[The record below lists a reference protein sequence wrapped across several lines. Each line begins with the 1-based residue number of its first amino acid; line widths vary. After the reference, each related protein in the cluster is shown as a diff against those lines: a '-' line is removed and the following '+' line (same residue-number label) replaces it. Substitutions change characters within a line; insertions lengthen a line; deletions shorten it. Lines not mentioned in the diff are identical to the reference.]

1 MSLRLTYS
9 TMFDPPPELH
19 TRFEAAMERTLGA
32 LGTYHPLH
40 IAGEDRRGTQIL
52 PKRNPAD
59 HQQLLGEFAAG
70 ASGDADEA
78 GAGGAGGG
86 PGWEPTPRPPSGP
99 PLRPGW
105 PPLRGGRFRLT

>member
-52 PKRNPAD
+52 AKRNPAD

-70 ASGDADEA
+70 SSGAAAEA
-78 GAGGAGGG
+78 GQAGARGGG
-86 PGWEPTPRPPSGP
+86 GGGRGAPPRRR
-99 PLRPGW
+99 PL
-105 PPLRGGRFRLT
+105 PLRG